1 MYGVKLLIQG
11 GGGGV
16 IGLICRLKKGAVS
29 QGEVDVYLQTTDTHT
44 HTTRTH
50 THACTQVRT
59 HALTKKLQEMKESTQ
74 EKLV

>member
-1 MYGVKLLIQG
+1 MLIQR
-11 GGGGV
+11 
-16 IGLICRLKKGAVS
+16 CDETAGAS
-29 QGEVDVYLQTTDTHT
+29 LYLTYIHT
-44 HTTRTH
+44 HTVTHTYTLTHIFTH